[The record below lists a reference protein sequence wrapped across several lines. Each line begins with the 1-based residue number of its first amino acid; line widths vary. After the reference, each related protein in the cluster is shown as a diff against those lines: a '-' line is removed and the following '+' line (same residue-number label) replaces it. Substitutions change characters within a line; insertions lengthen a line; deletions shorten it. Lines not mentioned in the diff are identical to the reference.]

1 MATEFEIALA
11 LKDSR
16 LISITEPAVMRAH
29 QALAYLIWD
38 QQRLGQSTT
47 KEEIRLVD
55 GAERTHSSTISANPN
70 CSIHLLE
77 LLAKDKD
84 YDVRRSVAENPSC
97 PEKLRISLLEHL
109 AKDEDR
115 WIRRRVA
122 LNPSCP
128 VTLLE
133 LLAKDEDS
141 RVRNSVALNPSCP
154 EKLRISLLEPLA
166 KDEESG
172 VRRSVAENPSCPVHL
187 LELLAK
193 DKDSGVRWRVA
204 ENPSCPV
211 TLLELLAKDEDSRVR
226 NSVALNPSCPEKLR
240 ISLLEHLA
248 KDEDRWIRHRV
259 AENPSCP
266 VHLLELL
273 AKDEDRWNRKS
284 IAEYVHTPVR
294 ILEYLY
300 TEPKVNDY
308 DEKKIKSVLQSPE
321 QLSKLRADYLKK
333 LCAGLNPSFSRVY
346 GLLLSDCSPAVLTK
360 CAKST
365 LWLERCAVAQNP
377 LTSTKLLQVLAKD
390 SNALVAA
397 AAQRA

>member
-97 PEKLRISLLEHL
+97 L
-109 AKDEDR
+109 
-115 WIRRRVA
+115 
-122 LNPSCP
+122 
-128 VTLLE
+128 
-133 LLAKDEDS
+133 
-141 RVRNSVALNPSCP
+141 
-154 EKLRISLLEPLA
+154 
-166 KDEESG
+166 
-172 VRRSVAENPSCPVHL
+172 
-187 LELLAK
+187 
-193 DKDSGVRWRVA
+193 
-204 ENPSCPV
+204 V

>member
-97 PEKLRISLLEHL
+97 P
-109 AKDEDR
+109 
-115 WIRRRVA
+115 
-122 LNPSCP
+122 

-133 LLAKDEDS
+133 LLAKDKES
-141 RVRNSVALNPSCP
+141 IVRRNVAYNPSCP
-154 EKLRISLLEPLA
+154 I
-166 KDEESG
+166 
-172 VRRSVAENPSCPVHL
+172 H
-187 LELLAK
+187 
-193 DKDSGVRWRVA
+193 
-204 ENPSCPV
+204 
-211 TLLELLAKDEDSRVR
+211 LLELLAKDEDSRVR

-240 ISLLEHLA
+240 ISLLEHLAKDENSYVRLSVAENPSCPVHLLELLA

>member
-77 LLAKDKD
+77 LLAKDKES
-84 YDVRRSVAENPSC
+84 DVRSIVA
-97 PEKLRISLLEHL
+97 K
-109 AKDEDR
+109 
-115 WIRRRVA
+115 
-122 LNPSCP
+122 
-128 VTLLE
+128 
-133 LLAKDEDS
+133 
-141 RVRNSVALNPSCP
+141 
-154 EKLRISLLEPLA
+154 
-166 KDEESG
+166 
-172 VRRSVAENPSCPVHL
+172 NPSCPVHL
-187 LELLAK
+187 LEL
-193 DKDSGVRWRVA
+193 
-204 ENPSCPV
+204 
-211 TLLELLAKDEDSRVR
+211 
-226 NSVALNPSCPEKLR
+226 
-240 ISLLEHLA
+240 LA